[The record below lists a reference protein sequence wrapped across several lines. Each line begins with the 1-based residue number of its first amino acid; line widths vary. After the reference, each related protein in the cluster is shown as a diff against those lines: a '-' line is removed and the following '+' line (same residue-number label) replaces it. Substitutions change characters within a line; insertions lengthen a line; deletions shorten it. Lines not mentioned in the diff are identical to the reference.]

1 MTALVERIYWHE
13 DSSSVHFASEAK
25 ALLRILP
32 QLREFDKIG
41 VAQFLTFGCTLESRT
56 LFRNVNVLP
65 GASLWTFGRGACQR
79 AKYFS
84 PQAWEAQPA
93 AESYSAD
100 GVFNSSGRLKVFQK
114 WLNINWEL

>member
-13 DSSSVHFASEAK
+13 DSSSVYSASEAK

-56 LFRNVNVLP
+56 LFRNVN
-65 GASLWTFGRGACQR
+65 
-79 AKYFS
+79 
-84 PQAWEAQPA
+84 
-93 AESYSAD
+93 ESRRVDISKLRLANRYKKMERSD
-100 GVFNSSGRLKVFQK
+100 LECTVLKVALQK
-114 WLNINWEL
+114 PTSAF